1 MAVADTDE
9 GDTRDV
15 PILPTEPAPSEPET
29 ESLPGPPQQPAP
41 QIPAVPAPPVL
52 TDEEA
57 LAAFPVAK
65 LTKLDEL
72 ISNPRFEYLAIVK
85 F

>member
-15 PILPTEPAPSEPET
+15 PILVPEQAPPEPDTEP
-29 ESLPGPPQQPAP
+29 LPQPAQQQQPAP
-41 QIPAVPAPPVL
+41 QIPPPPAPPRL

-72 ISNPRFEYLAIVK
+72 ISNPR
-85 F
+85 